1 MKPAAKRRSTWKSP
15 WAWVGEIFVGG
26 AGSRMLI
33 ESQQKFRIRQMAKLR
48 ETKQQQGGAKGVW

>member
-1 MKPAAKRRSTWKSP
+1 VR
-15 WAWVGEIFVGG
+15 G
-26 AGSRMLI
+26 ASRMLI